1 MGVYEDDGLYKRFK
15 TMGAKKYA
23 YEDEDGSLHIT
34 IAGVNKKEGAAE
46 LGCLENMKEGFTFV
60 KAGGTESVYNDN
72 IAMITESD
80 GRIIHI
86 TDNVVIRPSTYTL
99 GLTAEYAAILD
110 GCIDIAYSDH
120 DIPGLYKMKR
130 N

>member
-1 MGVYEDDGLYKRFK
+1 
-15 TMGAKKYA
+15 
-23 YEDEDGSLHIT
+23 
-34 IAGVNKKEGAAE
+34 
-46 LGCLENMKEGFTFV
+46 MKEGFTFV

-72 IAMITESD
+72 IDMITERD